1 MSLKILIIED
11 EPDIRKNLEYNLS
24 REGYSVLTAASIAEA
39 EQLIY
44 SNNLSLVLL
53 DLMLPDGSGLE
64 LCKKMKSDPDIQ
76 NLPIIILTAKDDEV
90 DKVVGFEIGADDYV
104 TKPFSVREL
113 ILRIKAV
120 LKRGEKKK
128 DIVEIDRQFGDLKI
142 DIDSHEVYV
151 DGELVNLTALEF
163 KLLIQLVDRRGRVQS
178 REQLLTDVGVCG
190 WGRPVL
196 LHSRRNPAVAA
207 AEAGPELAGGG
218 RGAMLYISGNDTP
231 ASKALKGTKD
241 WTQVKMRLKSGL
253 DTSLTITCLFGGW
266 GIVTGKAWWDDV
278 SLRKVTYEV
287 IESDESESVAK
298 GNVER
303 GKKIFMTHPIA
314 ACTRCHV
321 VKGVGG
327 PVGPV
332 GPVSPVGPVGLNLRE
347 TNKAKTNMLA
357 AHVAAMR
364 SPDSVT
370 NTPPQNAPPKY
381 PAGTTI

>member
-64 LCKKMKSDPDIQ
+64 LCKKMKSDPDMQ

-90 DKVVGFEIGADDYV
+90 DKVVGFELGADDYV

-120 LKRGEKKK
+120 LKRGDNKK

-151 DGELVNLTALEF
+151 DSELVNLTALEF

-178 REQLLTDVGVCG
+178 REQLLADV
-190 WGRPVL
+190 WGY
-196 LHSRRNPAVAA
+196 S
-207 AEAGPELAGGG
+207 AEVTT
-218 RGAMLYISGNDTP
+218 RTVDTHI
-231 ASKALKGTKD
+231 KRLREKLGTMGKYV
-241 WTQVKMRLKSGL
+241 Q
-253 DTSLTITCLFGGW
+253 TI
-266 GIVTGKAWWDDV
+266 
-278 SLRKVTYEV
+278 R
-287 IESDESESVAK
+287 
-298 GNVER
+298 
-303 GKKIFMTHPIA
+303 
-314 ACTRCHV
+314 
-321 VKGVGG
+321 GVGYKF
-327 PVGPV
+327 
-332 GPVSPVGPVGLNLRE
+332 S
-347 TNKAKTNMLA
+347 
-357 AHVAAMR
+357 R
-364 SPDSVT
+364 SPD
-370 NTPPQNAPPKY
+370 
-381 PAGTTI
+381 